1 MARMIVPQ
9 EDEQE
14 LGLAQSQT
22 VEIQRARQRQ
32 RDTVQSVVSSVIL
45 IGLLVGVLALITIF
59 SLRTESTPI
68 VTYQAP
74 IPEEERVERP
84 RLRLLVRANDEFIV
98 GRDFQLHRKR
108 DAERAGRYSPVGG
121 GNKVF

>member
-59 SLRTESTPI
+59 SLRTESPPI

-74 IPEEERVERP
+74 IPEEER
-84 RLRLLVRANDEFIV
+84 D
-98 GRDFQLHRKR
+98 
-108 DAERAGRYSPVGG
+108 
-121 GNKVF
+121 

>member
-45 IGLLVGVLALITIF
+45 IGLLVLSLIHI
-59 SLRTESTPI
+59 
-68 VTYQAP
+68 
-74 IPEEERVERP
+74 
-84 RLRLLVRANDEFIV
+84 
-98 GRDFQLHRKR
+98 
-108 DAERAGRYSPVGG
+108 
-121 GNKVF
+121 